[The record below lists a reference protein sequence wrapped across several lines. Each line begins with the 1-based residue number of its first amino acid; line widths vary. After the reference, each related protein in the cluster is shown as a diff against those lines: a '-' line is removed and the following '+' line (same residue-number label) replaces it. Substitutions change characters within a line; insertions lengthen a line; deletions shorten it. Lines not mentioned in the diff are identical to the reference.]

1 MLYELLRGEQELL
14 STLDPQLYVKVTG
27 ALQAANIR
35 YRVKATSTGAVTTG
49 IVCSARLAKIRCVR
63 SNIRSSSRS
72 GTTSLPAT
80 SSAMHDNT
88 IL

>member
-35 YRVKATSTGAVTTG
+35 YRVKATSTGSGYNRHSMLGSFGENPLRQIQYQIFVKKWDHEL
-49 IVCSARLAKIRCVR
+49 ARYQLRNAR
-63 SNIRSSSRS
+63 
-72 GTTSLPAT
+72 
-80 SSAMHDNT
+80 
-88 IL
+88 

>member
-35 YRVKATSTGAVTTG
+35 YRVKATSTG
-49 IVCSARLAKIRCVR
+49 
-63 SNIRSSSRS
+63 S
-72 GTTSLPAT
+72 GYNRHRHRNLRGRDCIFVT
-80 SSAMHDNT
+80 SSCVSACGTWHCYGCSCA
-88 IL
+88 